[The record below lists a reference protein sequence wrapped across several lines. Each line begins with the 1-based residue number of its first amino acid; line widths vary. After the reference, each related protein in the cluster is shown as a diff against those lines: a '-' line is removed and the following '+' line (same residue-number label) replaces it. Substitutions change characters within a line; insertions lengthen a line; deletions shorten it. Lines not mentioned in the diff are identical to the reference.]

1 MARTVGKCLILEN
14 QQTGPGKRA
23 VFRLQIMD
31 SIVEFFQYLLNSE
44 EIIRTGGLLVITF
57 IVFAENG
64 LFFAF
69 FLPGDYLVFLAGV
82 FCGTGILDVPIAI
95 LLISMFTAAVLG
107 SLVGY
112 IFGKYFGDMFEN
124 RPDSFFFKKKHIETT
139 RNYFEKYGSRTLII
153 SRFLPIVRTFAPIL
167 AGLVKMPFAS
177 FLINNVAG
185 GAIWI
190 GALTG
195 GGYLFGEK
203 FPWIV
208 DYVQYIILF
217 FLAITTFTVIKG
229 YLNARKEMAE

>member
-1 MARTVGKCLILEN
+1 
-14 QQTGPGKRA
+14 
-23 VFRLQIMD
+23 MD
-31 SIVEFFQYLLNSE
+31 SIIGFFQYILNSE
-44 EIIRTGGLLVITF
+44 DLIRTGGLLVITF

-82 FCGTGILDVPIAI
+82 FCGTGILDVPILI
-95 LLISMFTAAVLG
+95 LLISLFTAAVLG

-124 RPDSFFFKKKHIETT
+124 RKDSFFFKKKHIETT
-139 RNYFEKYGSRTLII
+139 RTYFEKYGRRTLII

-167 AGLVKMPFAS
+167 AGLVRMSFPS
-177 FLINNVAG
+177 FLINNVVG

-190 GALTG
+190 GTLTG
-195 GGYLFGEK
+195 GGFLFGER
-203 FPWIV
+203 FPGIV
-208 DYVQYIILF
+208 DYVQYIIMF

-229 YLNARKEMAE
+229 YLSARKEMNP

>member
-1 MARTVGKCLILEN
+1 MN
-14 QQTGPGKRA
+14 
-23 VFRLQIMD
+23 
-31 SIVEFFQYLLNSE
+31 SIVEFFQYILNSE
-44 EIIRTGGLLVITF
+44 ELIRTGGLLAITF

-82 FCGTGILDVPIAI
+82 FCGTGILDVPIVI
-95 LLISMFTAAVLG
+95 LLLCMFTAAVLG

-124 RPDSFFFKKKHIETT
+124 RPDSLFFKKKHIDTT
-139 RNYFEKYGSRTLII
+139 RKYFEKYGSRTLII
-153 SRFLPIVRTFAPIL
+153 SRFLPVVRTFAPIL
-167 AGLVKMPFAS
+167 AGLVKMSFPS
-177 FLINNVAG
+177 FLINNVVG

-195 GGYLFGEK
+195 GGFLFGER

-229 YLNARKEMAE
+229 YLNARKEMG

>member
-1 MARTVGKCLILEN
+1 MN
-14 QQTGPGKRA
+14 
-23 VFRLQIMD
+23 
-31 SIVEFFQYLLNSE
+31 SITEFFQYILNSE

-82 FCGTGILDVPIAI
+82 FCGTGILDVPIGI
-95 LLISMFTAAVLG
+95 LLLCMFTAAVLG
-107 SLVGY
+107 SLLGY

-139 RNYFEKYGSRTLII
+139 RNYFERYGSRTLII
-153 SRFLPIVRTFAPIL
+153 SRFLPVVRTFAPIL
-167 AGLVKMPFAS
+167 AGLVKMPFVS

-190 GALTG
+190 GSLTG
-195 GGYLFGEK
+195 GGYLFGER

-229 YLNARKEMAE
+229 YLNARKEMGEG

>member
-1 MARTVGKCLILEN
+1 MN
-14 QQTGPGKRA
+14 
-23 VFRLQIMD
+23 
-31 SIVEFFQYLLNSE
+31 SIVEFFQYILNSE
-44 EIIRTGGLLVITF
+44 ELIRTGGLLVITF

-82 FCGTGILDVPIAI
+82 FCGTGILDVPIVI
-95 LLISMFTAAVLG
+95 LLLCMFTAAVLG

-124 RPDSFFFKKKHIETT
+124 RPDSLFFKKKHIETT
-139 RNYFEKYGSRTLII
+139 RKYFEKYGSRTLII
-153 SRFLPIVRTFAPIL
+153 SRFLPVVRTFAPIL
-167 AGLVKMPFAS
+167 AGLVKMSFPS
-177 FLINNVAG
+177 FLINNVVG

-195 GGYLFGEK
+195 GGFLFGER

-208 DYVQYIILF
+208 DYLLPRDHYFHCNQRISE
-217 FLAITTFTVIKG
+217 
-229 YLNARKEMAE
+229 RP

>member
-1 MARTVGKCLILEN
+1 MN
-14 QQTGPGKRA
+14 
-23 VFRLQIMD
+23 
-31 SIVEFFQYLLNSE
+31 SIVEFFQYILNSE
-44 EIIRTGGLLVITF
+44 ELIRTGGLLVITF

-82 FCGTGILDVPIAI
+82 FCGTGILDVPIVI
-95 LLISMFTAAVLG
+95 LLLCMFTAAVLG

-124 RPDSFFFKKKHIETT
+124 RPDSLFFKKKHIETT
-139 RNYFEKYGSRTLII
+139 RKYFEKYGSRTLII
-153 SRFLPIVRTFAPIL
+153 SRFLPVVRTFAPIL
-167 AGLVKMPFAS
+167 AGLVKMSFPS
-177 FLINNVAG
+177 FLINNVVG

-195 GGYLFGEK
+195 GGFLFGER

-208 DYVQYIILF
+208 DYVQYIIIF

-229 YLNARKEMAE
+229 YLNARKEMG

>member
-1 MARTVGKCLILEN
+1 
-14 QQTGPGKRA
+14 
-23 VFRLQIMD
+23 MD
-31 SIVEFFQYLLNSE
+31 SIIGFFQYILNSE
-44 EIIRTGGLLVITF
+44 DLIRTGGLLVITF

-82 FCGTGILDVPIAI
+82 FCGTGILDVPILI
-95 LLISMFTAAVLG
+95 LLISLFTAAVLG

-124 RPDSFFFKKKHIETT
+124 RKDSFFFKKKHIETT
-139 RNYFEKYGSRTLII
+139 RTYFEKYGRRTLII

-167 AGLVKMPFAS
+167 AGLVRMSLPS
-177 FLINNVAG
+177 FLINNVVG

-190 GALTG
+190 GTLTG
-195 GGYLFGEK
+195 GGFLFGER
-203 FPWIV
+203 FPGIV
-208 DYVQYIILF
+208 DYVQYIIMF

-229 YLNARKEMAE
+229 YLSARKEMNP

>member
-1 MARTVGKCLILEN
+1 MN
-14 QQTGPGKRA
+14 
-23 VFRLQIMD
+23 
-31 SIVEFFQYLLNSE
+31 SIIEFFNYILNSE

-82 FCGTGILDVPIAI
+82 FCGTGILDVPILI
-95 LLISMFTAAVLG
+95 LLICMFTAAVLG

-112 IFGKYFGDMFEN
+112 IFGKYFGGIFEN
-124 RPDSFFFKKKHIETT
+124 REDSWFFKKKHLETT
-139 RNYFEKYGSRTLII
+139 RKYFEKYGSKTLII

-167 AGLVKMPFAS
+167 AGLVKMSFPS
-177 FLINNVAG
+177 FLVNNVIG

-190 GALTG
+190 TVLTG
-195 GGYLFGEK
+195 GGFLFGER
-203 FPWIV
+203 FPGIV

-217 FLAITTFTVIKG
+217 FLAVTTFTVIKG
-229 YLNARKEMAE
+229 YLNAKKEMS

>member
-1 MARTVGKCLILEN
+1 MN
-14 QQTGPGKRA
+14 
-23 VFRLQIMD
+23 
-31 SIVEFFQYLLNSE
+31 SITEFFQYILNSE

-82 FCGTGILDVPIAI
+82 FCGTGILDVPIGI
-95 LLISMFTAAVLG
+95 LLVSMITAAILG

-124 RPDSFFFKKKHIETT
+124 RPDSLFFKKKHLETT
-139 RNYFEKYGSRTLII
+139 RKYFDKYGSRTLIV

-167 AGLVKMPFAS
+167 AGLVRMPFVS
-177 FLINNVAG
+177 FLINNVSG

-190 GALTG
+190 LLLTG
-195 GGYLFGEK
+195 GGYLFGER
-203 FPWIV
+203 FPGIV
-208 DYVQYIILF
+208 NYVEYIVLF
-217 FLAITTFTVIKG
+217 FLAITTFTVIKA
-229 YLNARKEMAE
+229 YLNARKEVN

>member
-1 MARTVGKCLILEN
+1 MN
-14 QQTGPGKRA
+14 
-23 VFRLQIMD
+23 
-31 SIVEFFQYLLNSE
+31 SITEFFNYILNSE

-82 FCGTGILDVPIAI
+82 FCGTGILDVPILI
-95 LLISMFTAAVLG
+95 LLICMFTAAVLG

-112 IFGKYFGDMFEN
+112 IFGKYFGGIFEN
-124 RPDSFFFKKKHIETT
+124 REDSWFFKKKHLETT
-139 RNYFEKYGSRTLII
+139 RKYFEKYGSKTLII

-167 AGLVKMPFAS
+167 AGLVKMSFPS
-177 FLINNVAG
+177 FLINNVIG

-190 GALTG
+190 VVLTG
-195 GGYLFGEK
+195 GGFLFGER
-203 FPWIV
+203 FPGIV

-229 YLNARKEMAE
+229 YLNAKKEMS

>member
-14 QQTGPGKRA
+14 QQTGAEKRA

-167 AGLVKMPFAS
+167 AGLVKMPFAA

>member
-1 MARTVGKCLILEN
+1 MN
-14 QQTGPGKRA
+14 
-23 VFRLQIMD
+23 
-31 SIVEFFQYLLNSE
+31 SIIDFFNYILNSE

-82 FCGTGILDVPIAI
+82 FCGTGILDVPILI
-95 LLISMFTAAVLG
+95 LLICMFTAAVLG

-112 IFGKYFGDMFEN
+112 IFGKYFGSMFEN
-124 RPDSFFFKKKHIETT
+124 REDSWFFKKKHLDTT
-139 RNYFEKYGSRTLII
+139 RKYFEKYGSKTLII
-153 SRFLPIVRTFAPIL
+153 SRFLPVVRTFAPIL
-167 AGLVKMPFAS
+167 AGLVRMSFPS
-177 FLINNVAG
+177 FLVNNVVG

-190 GALTG
+190 AVLTG
-195 GGYLFGEK
+195 GGYLFGER
-203 FPWIV
+203 FPGIV

-229 YLNARKEMAE
+229 YLNARKEMS

>member
-1 MARTVGKCLILEN
+1 
-14 QQTGPGKRA
+14 
-23 VFRLQIMD
+23 MD
-31 SIVEFFQYLLNSE
+31 SIVEFFQYILNSE

-82 FCGTGILDVPIAI
+82 FCGTGILDVPILI
-95 LLISMFTAAVLG
+95 LLTTMLTAAILG

-167 AGLVKMPFAS
+167 AGLVKMPFTS
-177 FLINNVAG
+177 FLVNNVVG
-185 GAIWI
+185 GMIWI
-190 GALTG
+190 FTLTG

>member
-1 MARTVGKCLILEN
+1 MRACL
-14 QQTGPGKRA
+14 
-23 VFRLQIMD
+23 RLQIMD
-31 SIVEFFQYLLNSE
+31 SIVEFFQYILNSE

-82 FCGTGILDVPIAI
+82 FCGTGILDVPILI
-95 LLISMFTAAVLG
+95 LLTSMLTAAILG

-124 RPDSFFFKKKHIETT
+124 RQDSFFFKKKHIETT

-167 AGLVKMPFAS
+167 AGLVKMPFTS
-177 FLINNVAG
+177 FLVNNVVG
-185 GAIWI
+185 GMIWI
-190 GALTG
+190 FTLTG

>member
-1 MARTVGKCLILEN
+1 
-14 QQTGPGKRA
+14 
-23 VFRLQIMD
+23 MD
-31 SIVEFFQYLLNSE
+31 SIIEFFQYILNSE
-44 EIIRTGGLLVITF
+44 EIIKTGGLLVITF

-82 FCGTGILDVPIAI
+82 FCGTGILNVPIGI
-95 LLISMFTAAVLG
+95 LLICMFAAAVLG

-124 RPDSFFFKKKHIETT
+124 RPDSFFFKKKHLETT
-139 RNYFEKYGSRTLII
+139 RKYFEKYGSRTLII

-167 AGLVKMPFAS
+167 AGLVKMRFPS
-177 FLINNVAG
+177 FLVNNIVG

-190 GALTG
+190 GSLTG
-195 GGYLFGEK
+195 GGFLFGER
-203 FPWIV
+203 FPGIV

-229 YLNARKEMAE
+229 YLSARKEMN